1 MDESAR
7 SQSAPFASRIAM
19 HRVVALTALAWG
31 LGHSLAP
38 DLRAET
44 ARTTMEPLGRC
55 AEPPTTPL
63 RLRLATDRNEPAATS
78 TAAD

>member
-1 MDESAR
+1 
-7 SQSAPFASRIAM
+7 M

-31 LGHSLAP
+31 LGHTLAP

-44 ARTTMEPLGRC
+44 AGARMEPLGCC

-63 RLRLATDRNEPAATS
+63 HMRLASDRDQATATS
-78 TAAD
+78 ASAD